1 MKIRVKFFAT
11 FKELFGGDE
20 RTLELGSQAGLPDL
34 INILCD
40 SRAECH
46 KALLDDSGKLRRD
59 IKLMKKGKDIE
70 IMNETSQ
77 LRDGD
82 VVLMFPTIFGG

>member
-1 MKIRVKFFAT
+1 MKVRVKFFST

-20 RTLELGSQAGLPDL
+20 TTVELGGGAGVPDL
-34 INILCD
+34 LASLCGA
-40 SRAECH
+40 RLECR
-46 KALLDDSGKLRRD
+46 KALYDDSGKMRRD

-70 IMNETSQ
+70 IMNEASR
-77 LRDGD
+77 LKDGD